1 MVIST
6 VMYSVEIHTPNINLK
21 ELLKVEV
28 QINGESH
35 LSTEIK
41 TVLDALTTPETER
54 QGYVIHQ
61 MLELDC
67 V

>member
-1 MVIST
+1 
-6 VMYSVEIHTPNINLK
+6 MYSVEIHTPNINLK

-41 TVLDALTTPETER
+41 TVLDACINYPGNREARVCNTSNVRAGLCLITS
-54 QGYVIHQ
+54 
-61 MLELDC
+61 
-67 V
+67 